1 MLSFLKP
8 TVYIQIS
15 AERVTVKN
23 VKSGASLS
31 EVPEIAFTTG
41 GKTTVLGIGNQARQ
55 AAVAQ
60 SAHAQVLNPFAHPRT
75 LVSDFTTAQALLK
88 AMVRQVLGQSLLAL
102 SPSVVIHPL
111 GSPAGG
117 FTEVE
122 NRAFREMALGAGA
135 SQAWVWNGRPL
146 TDQEVLS
153 QSFPLAEGRLA
164 G

>member
-23 VKSGASLS
+23 VKSGTTLS

-41 GKTTVLGIGNQARQ
+41 GRTTVLGIGNQARQ
-55 AAVAQ
+55 AAMAQ
-60 SAHAQVLNPFAHPRT
+60 TAQLLNPFAHPRT

-88 AMVRQVLGQSLLAL
+88 AMVRQVLGQSFLAL

-111 GSPAGG
+111 GFPAGG

-153 QSFPLAEGRLA
+153 QSFPLAEGKLA